1 MLCLTLILKRITK
14 KYELTKYEQKVKALV
29 RRTDLVYPE
38 LSYEIIGFAYE
49 VWDEFGP
56 GHLEKVYQ
64 KALSIVLPTKNKKF
78 QEQVYYSLKFKN
90 EIVGK
95 AFMDFLVDDKIIVE
109 LKKDGHFSKTH
120 IEQVL
125 NYLKLSNLK
134 LAILI
139 NFTKEGVK
147 FKRIVNIDQSHSS

>member
-1 MLCLTLILKRITK
+1 MKPI
-14 KYELTKYEQKVKALV
+14 VK
-29 RRTDLVYPE
+29 RTDLVYPE
-38 LSYEIIGFAYE
+38 LSYEIVGCAYE
-49 VWDEFGP
+49 VWDEIGP
-56 GHLEKVYQ
+56 GHLEKIYQ
-64 KALSIVLPTKNKKF
+64 RSIGIVFRNKNIKF
-78 QEQVYYSLKFKN
+78 QEQVYYSLKFRN

-95 AFMDFLVDDKIIVE
+95 GFLDFLVDEKIIVE
-109 LKKDGHFSKTH
+109 LKKDGNFSKTH

-147 FKRIVNIDQSHSS
+147 FKRIINILP

>member
-1 MLCLTLILKRITK
+1 MKP
-14 KYELTKYEQKVKALV
+14 LV
-29 RRTDLVYPE
+29 RRNDLVYPE
-38 LSYEIIGFAYE
+38 LSYEIVGCAYE
-49 VWDEFGP
+49 VWDELGP
-56 GHLEKVYQ
+56 GHSEKIYQ
-64 KALSIVLPTKNKKF
+64 KSYAIVLRTKNKKF
-78 QEQVYYSLKFKN
+78 QEQVYYSLKFRD

-95 AFMDFLVDDKIIVE
+95 GFLDFLIDDKIIVE
-109 LKKDGHFSKTH
+109 LKKDGNFSKTN

-147 FKRIVNIDQSHSS
+147 FKRIVNVNPYFVSS

>member
-1 MLCLTLILKRITK
+1 MGR
-14 KYELTKYEQKVKALV
+14 
-29 RRTDLVYPE
+29 
-38 LSYEIIGFAYE
+38 
-49 VWDEFGP
+49 VWDELGP

-64 KALSIVLPTKNKKF
+64 KSFAIVLRNNNRKF

-95 AFMDFLVDDKIIVE
+95 GFLDFLIDDKIIVE
-109 LKKDGHFSKTH
+109 LKKDGNFSKTN

-139 NFTKEGVK
+139 NFTKEGIK
-147 FKRIVNIDQSHSS
+147 FKRIVNVNTQLNAEA

>member
-1 MLCLTLILKRITK
+1 MKPI
-14 KYELTKYEQKVKALV
+14 V
-29 RRTDLVYPE
+29 RRNDLVYPE
-38 LSYEIIGFAYE
+38 LSYEIVGCAYE
-49 VWDEFGP
+49 VWDELGFG
-56 GHLEKVYQ
+56 HSEKIYQ
-64 KALSIVLPTKNKKF
+64 KSFAIVLRTKNKKF
-78 QEQVYYSLKFKN
+78 QEQVYYSLKFRD

-95 AFMDFLVDDKIIVE
+95 GFLDFLIDDKIIIE
-109 LKKDGHFSKTH
+109 LKKDGNFSKTN

-147 FKRIVNIDQSHSS
+147 FKRIVNVNS